1 MAAGES
7 PGLLCVGCGGSV
19 GPLCDRS
26 VIRRGR
32 SRPTTVSPAHD
43 DEDPGVRL
51 LRGSVFLPAD
61 SEASGGRRGFPGTG
75 SGESTGFPDDIGI
88 SETSFESAGRTVP
101 AGTTAGFRGW
111 SAEAGTSGFGRE
123 QSKRQRQQAQGDE
136 VMEDGRARE
145 AAAGGRV
152 GTTEA
157 RGGRSSGRGGP
168 LRELRL
174 RP

>member
-61 SEASGGRRGFPGTG
+61 SEDVAFRVLAAGNQ
-75 SGESTGFPDDIGI
+75 PDFRTI
-88 SETSFESAGRTVP
+88 SE
-101 AGTTAGFRGW
+101 FRRLHLKALEELFRQVLRLALG
-111 SAEAGTSGFGRE
+111 AEPR
-123 QSKRQRQQAQGDE
+123 KL
-136 VMEDGRARE
+136 
-145 AAAGGRV
+145 
-152 GTTEA
+152 
-157 RGGRSSGRGGP
+157 GRG
-168 LRELRL
+168 
-174 RP
+174 